1 KKKCLQLEQTLTP
14 CVKKGEA
21 LTTAQVKVLQQQI
34 KDLPDPNK
42 DYESLERGTKRSR
55 DVGTSQRQPSP
66 SSSET
71 NEEDMHA
78 RGRGQGRGRG
88 CRDGP
93 RIRGGNKSNK
103 RGRGHTR
110 NQ

>member
-1 KKKCLQLEQTLTP
+1 KKKCLQFAQTLTP

-21 LTTAQVKVLQQQI
+21 LTSAQVKVLQQQI

-42 DYESLERGTKRSR
+42 DYKSLERGTKRSR

-78 RGRGQGRGRG
+78 RGRGGH
-88 CRDGP
+88 DGP

-103 RGRGHTR
+103 RGRGRTR
-110 NQ
+110 NE

>member
-1 KKKCLQLEQTLTP
+1 KKKCLQLAQTLTP

-88 CRDGP
+88 HGGRDGP
-93 RIRGGNKSNK
+93 RIRG
-103 RGRGHTR
+103 
-110 NQ
+110 